1 MAKDQKEQGSF
12 AALWMVLVLIVAI
25 GTWVFITPEHL
36 LKSLTGE
43 RAFVTQMSGQQAD
56 QWIFGKMISVSAG
69 QIQGMSDAIKDTA
82 ASKDTPSPLKEWI
95 QNRIVVTWLW
105 GSLIVYRVYLLMLFW
120 FILMPFTIAV
130 AIDGYSTRMIR
141 TFQFSSQSPIRH
153 RIGVLISTVVMSGVV
168 TGIVATMGTSKKKEG
183 ASLRAITL
191 PYINRVIQSESGL
204 SLASLYTVD
213 LAARA
218 KQTEASISTEILSFV
233 EKQIRVSR

>member
-12 AALWMVLVLIVAI
+12 TALWMVLVLIAAI
-25 GTWVFITPEHL
+25 GTWMLITPEHL

-56 QWIFGKMISVSAG
+56 QWIFGKMISVSAD
-69 QIQGMSDAIKDTA
+69 QIQGVSDAIIDTA
-82 ASKDTPSPLKEWI
+82 ASKETPSPLKEWI

-105 GSLIVYRVYLLMLFW
+105 GSLIVYRIYLLMLFW

-153 RIGVLISTVVMSGVV
+153 RIGVLISTAVMFGVAIWLV
-168 TGIVATMGTSKKKEG
+168 LPIPVPSMVAP
-183 ASLRAITL
+183 LAIT
-191 PYINRVIQSESGL
+191 
-204 SLASLYTVD
+204 
-213 LAARA
+213 
-218 KQTEASISTEILSFV
+218 SIGWATWMW
-233 EKQIRVSR
+233 VSNLQKRI